1 MVRVLLTAAAQKAL
15 PRPEH
20 RSRAKA
26 PKKRQPRACET
37 RRGNEH
43 GARLAHRS
51 RAKSFC
57 PARNTEAGRR
67 PRKNDSRGRARR
79 GEETNTVRVLLTA
92 AARKAFA
99 LPGTQKPGEG
109 PEKTTAAG
117 VRDAER
123 KRTRCASCSPQV
135 WYFCASADGNEK
147 LGRSGDWVDQQKEKE
162 GRAAFRPVWTWRG
175 GAPPPAGPPAGT
187 AHGRAKSGCRSV
199 CAPHGG
205 PPCEHRHFAG
215 RPRAARG
222 NRCSR
227 FPHRAFAQDTAE
239 EGCFSPARRAPA
251 AAHRPRC
258 AAGALPQ
265 ILRLRDE
272 KAILPG
278 GRAAPPAGAARPARR
293 FL

>member
-1 MVRVLLTAAAQKAL
+1 MKAAGVRDAERKRTRCATCSVQPRKKLL

-67 PRKNDSRGRARR
+67 PRKNESRGRARR
-79 GEETNTVRVLLTA
+79 GEKTNTVRDLPTA

-109 PEKTTAAG
+109 SENTTAAG
-117 VRDAER
+117 VRDTER
-123 KRTRCASCSPQV
+123 KRTRCASCPPQPREKLLPCLEHRSRAKAPKTRQPRACETRRGNEHGARLARRSRASCPPQV
-135 WYFCASADGNEK
+135 WYFCASADGSEE

-162 GRAAFRPVWTWRG
+162 RRASFRPVRTWRR
-175 GAPPPAGPPAGT
+175 GAPPPTGTPAGNGT
-187 AHGRAKSGCRSV
+187 RAGKIRL
-199 CAPHGG
+199 PL
-205 PPCEHRHFAG
+205 RL
-215 RPRAARG
+215 R
-222 NRCSR
+222 
-227 FPHRAFAQDTAE
+227 T
-239 EGCFSPARRAPA
+239 ARRAA
-251 AAHRPRC
+251 V
-258 AAGALPQ
+258 
-265 ILRLRDE
+265 
-272 KAILPG
+272 
-278 GRAAPPAGAARPARR
+278 
-293 FL
+293 

>member
-1 MVRVLLTAAAQKAL
+1 M
-15 PRPEH
+15 
-20 RSRAKA
+20 
-26 PKKRQPRACET
+26 
-37 RRGNEH
+37 
-43 GARLAHRS
+43 RLARRS

-92 AARKAFA
+92 AAQKAFA
-99 LPGTQKPGEG
+99 PPGTQEPGEG
-109 PEKTTAAG
+109 PEKRQPRAC
-117 VRDAER
+117 E
-123 KRTRCASCSPQV
+123 TRRGNEHGARLARRSRASCPPQV
-135 WYFCASADGNEK
+135 WYFCASADGSEE

-162 GRAAFRPVWTWRG
+162 RRASFRPVRTWRR
-175 GAPPPAGPPAGT
+175 GAPPPTGTPAGT
-187 AHGRAKSGCRSV
+187 AHRRAKSGCRSV

-222 NRCSR
+222 NRCAL
-227 FPHRAFAQDTAE
+227 FPHRACAQDTDE